1 MWAYVHVGPAALAG
15 LTAGYV
21 MFVVNGWLQSVV
33 GLTGFDFGQAG
44 LLYVG
49 GNVPGAR
56 GIGILFHLIN
66 SVLFGLLYALTAY
79 PLVERL
85 AVGGGPILVGIVGGM
100 VYGVAIWLGAMLIAM
115 PMVGLGIFGRTTC
128 SATPALLALG
138 LHLIFGLFLGLVYL
152 P

>member
-1 MWAYVHVGPAALAG
+1 MWAYMHVGLAALAG
-15 LTAGYV
+15 IIAGYV
-21 MFVVNGWLQSVV
+21 MFVANGWLQSVV

-56 GIGILFHLIN
+56 AIGILFHLIN
-66 SVLFGLLYALTAY
+66 SILFGLLYALAAY

-85 AVGGGPILVGIVGGM
+85 AVGGGPILAGIVGGT
-100 VYGVAIWLGAMLIAM
+100 VYGVAIWLGAMLIAA
-115 PMVGLGIFGRTTC
+115 PLVGLGIFGRKTC

-138 LHLIFGLFLGLVYL
+138 LHLIFGLILGLVYL